1 MSDAP
6 GQATEYV
13 LSTSPFVV
21 RRRVRWGECD
31 PAGVVY
37 TGRFVDYLISA
48 VSLFQDHVFSGFS
61 EGYRKSLGIETPCK
75 ALSMVFSGALWPND
89 VFDMQVR
96 VGSIRNTSYDVCV
109 EATRADGSAAF
120 SATFSPICIP
130 GTERRAVPIPA
141 EMRARLEADGKVLP
155 GSASP
160 N

>member
-1 MSDAP
+1 MSAGSLGA

-48 VSLFQDHVFSGFS
+48 VSLFHEHVFAEFH

-75 ALSMVFSGALWPND
+75 GLSMVFNGALWPND
-89 VFDMQVR
+89 VFDMRVQVDA
-96 VGSIRNTSYDVCV
+96 IRTSSYDVGV
-109 EATRADGSAAF
+109 AATRADGSAAF

-130 GTERRAVPIPA
+130 ADARRAVPIPA
-141 EMRARLEADGKVLP
+141 AMRARLESVYKAK
-155 GSASP
+155 
-160 N
+160 